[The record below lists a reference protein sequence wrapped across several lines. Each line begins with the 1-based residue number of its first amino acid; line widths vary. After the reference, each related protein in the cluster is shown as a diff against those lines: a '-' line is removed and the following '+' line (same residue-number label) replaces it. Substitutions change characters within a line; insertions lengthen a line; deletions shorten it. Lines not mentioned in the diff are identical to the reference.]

1 MGLADRLKRAVAS
14 NFFTEE
20 EAPPPTAPQ
29 HNTPPA
35 TSTHLPNTQHPQ
47 NTSPASV
54 TDFVLPTPVQVQN
67 PSSANLTALQVA
79 EMINALPESMPTR
92 SKRLTVRAAIDS
104 QVEKTGIKAEHLV
117 AEATLN
123 KIQIAQKLQQREA
136 GYKAIISQLKK
147 IMAEYEDEQANLQQ
161 QLDAYERVLHFLS
174 VEVGNASQ
182 TQGRMSAAGIPAPFS
197 SQSNF
202 ATANGE
208 EGDDKETENTDENA
222 ESSARKAVS
231 DENLP
236 PHLRDGEV
244 RKLLG
249 IP

>member
-1 MGLADRLKRAVAS
+1 MIKDGKNYHMGLADKLKRAVAS

-20 EAPPPTAPQ
+20 EIPASATSKTAP
-29 HNTPPA
+29 
-35 TSTHLPNTQHPQ
+35 HLTLSSSPQ
-47 NTSPASV
+47 NTAPAPAAAV
-54 TDFVLPTPVQVQN
+54 TPTVQTAPPTQVGI
-67 PSSANLTALQVA
+67 TALQLA
-79 EMINALPESMPTR
+79 EMISTLPESMPTR

-104 QVEKTGIKAEHLV
+104 QAAKTGIKAEHLV

-174 VEVGNASQ
+174 VEVGTES
-182 TQGRMSAAGIPAPFS
+182 QGRMSATGIPVPFA
-197 SQSNF
+197 SQTNF
-202 ATANGE
+202 ATAHKEEGE
-208 EGDDKETENTDENA
+208 EGQEKGTG
-222 ESSARKAVS
+222 SSTKKVVS
-231 DENLP
+231 DEDLP

>member
-1 MGLADRLKRAVAS
+1 MGLADKLKRAVAS

-20 EAPPPTAPQ
+20 ETTAKPTTAP
-29 HNTPPA
+29 TPPQNR
-35 TSTHLPNTQHPQ
+35 TH
-47 NTSPASV
+47 A
-54 TDFVLPTPVQVQN
+54 PVV
-67 PSSANLTALQVA
+67 PSSAPIGGDDLPSITTTMTQGGMTALQVA
-79 EMINALPESMPTR
+79 EMISALPESMPTR

-104 QVEKTGIKAEHLV
+104 QVAKTGIKAEHLV

-123 KIQIAQKLQQREA
+123 KIQIAQKLHQREA
-136 GYKAIISQLKK
+136 GYRAIIAQLKK
-147 IMAEYEDEQANLQQ
+147 IMAEYEDEQTNLQQ

-174 VEVGNASQ
+174 VEVGTEAQ
-182 TQGRMSAAGIPAPFS
+182 PQGRMSATGIPAPFS
-197 SQSNF
+197 SQTNF

-208 EGDDKETENTDENA
+208 EGEGKATSEDD
-222 ESSARKAVS
+222 
-231 DENLP
+231 LP